1 MPRCKAGR
9 EGKGRKEG
17 KTHTHTR
24 VGTEKERKK
33 ERRREKE
40 LVSDIELEGVC
51 LSIREGVFQ
60 KREKRRQAERE
71 KMFMSKDAF
80 MDVRHSTTTAVH
92 DHDNEKDIDTRRSSV
107 NLDALIVP
115 VPPPPRAHMS
125 SGFEN
130 QQQHTTTAPRFRPM
144 PPPAPHSS
152 VGDGGGI
159 AHKPATGGG
168 GGGGSRASQ
177 RNYSRSFGMVE
188 DHGKIYDND
197 LFFGDG
203 GTATPVHDFQKSNTN
218 VSDMDTT
225 IRAKSDILKNTLNQ
239 PATRRDQEVR
249 AIAYTSLSLSL
260 F

>member
-1 MPRCKAGR
+1 
-9 EGKGRKEG
+9 
-17 KTHTHTR
+17 
-24 VGTEKERKK
+24 
-33 ERRREKE
+33 
-40 LVSDIELEGVC
+40 
-51 LSIREGVFQ
+51 
-60 KREKRRQAERE
+60 
-71 KMFMSKDAF
+71 MFMSKDAF

-168 GGGGSRASQ
+168 GGGSRASQ

-225 IRAKSDILKNTLNQ
+225 ISAKSDILKNTLNQ

-260 F
+260 SLDVPVIWHCAMS